1 MHACVSGYALQAYR
15 ILLGPEGVRS
25 SETEVAASYE
35 LPDVGAGNRT
45 AHSARTFSVL
55 LTTGPSLQVDS
66 PKSSSL
72 VLWPL

>member
-1 MHACVSGYALQAYR
+1 MSVYTPQAYR

-25 SETEVAASYE
+25 PETEVAASYE
-35 LPDVGAGNRT
+35 LSDVRAGNQT

-55 LTTGPSLQVDS
+55 LTTGPPLQVDS